1 MKPLLSV
8 FAFTLLIPACGPA
21 EDGGSRVYSDVTDS
35 VAVAAGLRPL
45 HKGRLPAG
53 VRREVRA
60 YIGFGIVVTQQ
71 VIRIWHDKSGVHGWV
86 GLWWPSDI
94 GGLDSTFRPDCTD
107 VRAGAGY
114 KTCTVATP
122 NIDWRAV
129 LARLDRYRVAR
140 LPQQQ
145 QRPMVLDGVSLVIE
159 HRDGARYNTYRY
171 SNPGGD
177 GEDPN
182 ETDARRILDMLARL

>member
-21 EDGGSRVYSDVTDS
+21 EDGGGRVYSDVTDS

-60 YIGFGIVVTQQ
+60 YIGFGIAFPQQ
-71 VIRIWHDKSGVHGWV
+71 AIRIWQDTSGVHGWV
-86 GLWWPSDI
+86 GLWWPSDF
-94 GGLDSTFRPDCTD
+94 GGLDTFRPGCTD

-114 KTCTVATP
+114 ATCTVATP

-145 QRPMVLDGVSLVIE
+145 QRSMVLDGVSLVIE
-159 HRDGARYNTYRY
+159 HRDGARYNTYTY

-177 GEDPN
+177 GDDPN
-182 ETDARRILDMLARL
+182 ETDARRIMDMLQRL